1 MATPDT
7 PAIRL
12 ADVEFAYAGGAR
24 VVEIAELEVAQ
35 GERLFV
41 EGPSGSGKSTL
52 LCLVAGILTPTGGTV
67 DVLGESVSALG
78 AAARDRFRAEKIGFV
93 FQMFNLLPYL
103 SLIDNVVLPCHFSR
117 ARAALALGNS
127 GSLRD
132 EAVRLLER
140 LGLGANALRGRRV
153 TELSIGQQQR
163 VAVARALIGRPP
175 LVVADEPT
183 SAMDA
188 TARLAF
194 VKLLLEE
201 CAIAGST
208 VVFVSHDPSLAASFE
223 RSVSMT
229 QINAA
234 PMEGMVA
241 NACNMSD
248 AE

>member
-208 VVFVSHDPSLAASFE
+208 VVFVSHDPTLAASFE

-234 PMEGMVA
+234 PMEGVVA
-241 NACNMSD
+241 NASNISD
-248 AE
+248 A

>member
-1 MATPDT
+1 MATSDP

-12 ADVEFAYAGGAR
+12 SRIEFAYGGGTP
-24 VVEIAELEVAQ
+24 VVDIAELQVAR
-35 GERLFV
+35 GECLFV
-41 EGPSGSGKSTL
+41 EGPSGCGKSTL
-52 LCLVAGILTPTGGTV
+52 LCLIAGILTPTGGTV

-103 SLIDNVVLPCHFSR
+103 SLVDNVVLPCHFSR
-117 ARAALALGNS
+117 TRAAVALQNS
-127 GSLRD
+127 ASLGQ
-132 EAVRLLER
+132 EADRLLER
-140 LGLGANALRGRRV
+140 LGLGGDVLRGRRV

-194 VKLLLEE
+194 VELLLEE

-208 VVFVSHDPSLAASFE
+208 VVFVSHDPTLATSFE
-223 RSVSMT
+223 RAVSMT
-229 QINAA
+229 EINAA
-234 PMEGMVA
+234 PLEGLA
-241 NACNMSD
+241 D
-248 AE
+248 AG

>member
-1 MATPDT
+1 MAAPDS

-12 ADVEFAYAGGAR
+12 ARIEFAYGGGVP
-24 VVEIAELEVAQ
+24 VVDIAELQVAR

-52 LCLVAGILTPTGGTV
+52 LCLVAGILAPTGGTV
-67 DVLGESVSALG
+67 DVLGEAVSAMG

-103 SLIDNVVLPCHFSR
+103 SLVDNVVLPCHFSR
-117 ARAALALGNS
+117 ARAAVALQNS
-127 GSLRD
+127 ATLRD

-140 LGLGANALRGRRV
+140 LGLGTYALGGRRV

-163 VAVARALIGRPP
+163 VAVARAMIGRPP
-175 LVVADEPT
+175 LVMADEPT

-188 TARLAF
+188 AARIAF
-194 VKLLLEE
+194 VELLLEE
-201 CAIAGST
+201 CALAGSS

-223 RSVSMT
+223 RSVSMAE
-229 QINAA
+229 INAA
-234 PMEGMVA
+234 PTEGTV
-241 NACNMSD
+241 D
-248 AE
+248 AR

>member
-1 MATPDT
+1 MATPDS

-12 ADVEFAYAGGAR
+12 AGVEFAYAGGAPIVDVGEL
-24 VVEIAELEVAQ
+24 VVAR

-67 DVLGESVSALG
+67 DVLGEAVSSMG

-103 SLIDNVVLPCHFSR
+103 SLVDNVVLPCHFSR
-117 ARAALALGNS
+117 ARAAVALQNS
-127 GSLRD
+127 TSLSD
-132 EAVRLLER
+132 EAERLLGR
-140 LGLGANALRGRRV
+140 LGLGVSALRGRRV

-188 TARLAF
+188 TARIAF
-194 VKLLLEE
+194 VELLLEE
-201 CAIAGST
+201 CAITGST
-208 VVFVSHDPSLAASFE
+208 VVFVSHDPSLGASFE

-229 QINAA
+229 EINAA
-234 PMEGMVA
+234 PIEG
-241 NACNMSD
+241 SLD
-248 AE
+248 AF

>member
-1 MATPDT
+1 MASPAS

-12 ADVEFAYAGGAR
+12 VGVEFAYAGGAR
-24 VVEIAELEVAQ
+24 VVDIAGLEVAR

-52 LCLVAGILTPTGGTV
+52 LCLIAGILTPTGGTV

-78 AAARDRFRAEKIGFV
+78 AAARDRFRAENIGFV

-103 SLIDNVVLPCHFSR
+103 SLVDNVVLPCHFSR
-117 ARAALALGNS
+117 ARAAVALENS
-127 GSLRD
+127 ASLRN
-132 EAVRLLER
+132 EAARLLDR
-140 LGLGANALRGRRV
+140 LGLGVNALRGRRV

-188 TARLAF
+188 TTRLAF
-194 VKLLLEE
+194 VDLLLEE

-208 VVFVSHDPSLAASFE
+208 VIFVSHDPSLAASFE
-223 RSVSMT
+223 RGVSMSE
-229 QINAA
+229 INAA
-234 PMEGMVA
+234 PIEGMA
-241 NACNMSD
+241 D
-248 AE
+248 AH

>member
-1 MATPDT
+1 MSSPDS

-12 ADVEFAYAGGAR
+12 SRIEFAYGGGTP
-24 VVEIAELEVAQ
+24 VVDIAELEVAR

-52 LCLVAGILTPTGGTV
+52 LCLVAGILMPTGGTV

-78 AAARDRFRAEKIGFV
+78 AAARDRFRAENIGFV

-103 SLIDNVVLPCHFSR
+103 SLVDNVVLPCHFSR
-117 ARAALALGNS
+117 ARAEVALQNS
-127 GSLRD
+127 ASLAD
-132 EAVRLLER
+132 EAMRLLER

-188 TARLAF
+188 TARIAF
-194 VKLLLEE
+194 VELLLEE
-201 CAIAGST
+201 CATAGST
-208 VVFVSHDPSLAASFE
+208 VVFVSHDPSLAASFG
-223 RSVSMT
+223 RSVSMRE
-229 QINAA
+229 INAA
-234 PMEGMVA
+234 PMEGMV
-241 NACNMSD
+241 D
-248 AE
+248 AH

>member
-1 MATPDT
+1 MATPDS

-12 ADVEFAYAGGAR
+12 AGVEFAYAGGAPIVDVGEL
-24 VVEIAELEVAQ
+24 VVAR

-67 DVLGESVSALG
+67 DVLGEAVSSMG

-103 SLIDNVVLPCHFSR
+103 SLVDNVVLPCHFSP
-117 ARAALALGNS
+117 ARAAVALQNS
-127 GSLRD
+127 ASLSD
-132 EAVRLLER
+132 EAERLLGR
-140 LGLGANALRGRRV
+140 LGLGVSALRGRRV

-188 TARLAF
+188 TARIAF
-194 VKLLLEE
+194 VELLLEE
-201 CAIAGST
+201 CAITGST
-208 VVFVSHDPSLAASFE
+208 VVFVSHDPSLGASFE

-229 QINAA
+229 EINAA
-234 PMEGMVA
+234 PIEG
-241 NACNMSD
+241 SLD
-248 AE
+248 AF

>member
-1 MATPDT
+1 MATPDS

-12 ADVEFAYAGGAR
+12 SRIEFAYAGGTP
-24 VVEIAELEVAQ
+24 VVDIAELQVAR

-52 LCLVAGILTPTGGTV
+52 LCLVAGILTPTGGIV
-67 DVLGESVSALG
+67 DVLGERVSALG
-78 AAARDRFRAEKIGFV
+78 AAARDRFRAENIGFV

-103 SLIDNVVLPCHFSR
+103 TLVDNVVLPCRFSR
-117 ARAALALGNS
+117 ARAAVALENS

-140 LGLGANALRGRRV
+140 LGLGASALGGRRV

-183 SAMDA
+183 SALDA

-194 VKLLLEE
+194 VELLLEE

-208 VVFVSHDPSLAASFE
+208 VVFVSHDPALSASFE

-229 QINAA
+229 EINIA
-234 PMEGMVA
+234 PTEGAVGA
-241 NACNMSD
+241 V
-248 AE
+248 

>member
-1 MATPDT
+1 MASPA

-12 ADVEFAYAGGAR
+12 SRIEFAYPGGAQ
-24 VVEIAELEVAQ
+24 VVDIAELTVAR

-41 EGPSGSGKSTL
+41 EGASGSGKSTL

-78 AAARDRFRAEKIGFV
+78 AAARDRFRAENIGFV

-103 SLIDNVVLPCHFSR
+103 SLVDNVVLPCHFSR
-117 ARAALALGNS
+117 ARAAVALQNSASLA
-127 GSLRD
+127 D
-132 EAVRLLER
+132 EAQRLLER
-140 LGLGANALRGRRV
+140 LGLDVRALRGRRV

-188 TARLAF
+188 TARIAF
-194 VKLLLEE
+194 VELLLEE
-201 CAIAGST
+201 CATAGIT
-208 VVFVSHDPSLAASFE
+208 VVFVSHDPALAASFE
-223 RSVSMT
+223 RRISMVE
-229 QINAA
+229 INAA
-234 PMEGMVA
+234 PMEGVA
-241 NACNMSD
+241 D
-248 AE
+248 AG

>member
-1 MATPDT
+1 MAIPDA

-12 ADVEFAYAGGAR
+12 AGVEFAYGSDAP
-24 VVEIAELEVAQ
+24 VVDIAELEVAR

-52 LCLVAGILTPTGGTV
+52 LCLLAGILTPTAGTV

-78 AAARDRFRAEKIGFV
+78 AAARDRFRAENIGFV

-103 SLIDNVVLPCHFSR
+103 SLVDNVVLPCHFSR
-117 ARAALALGNS
+117 TRASVALQNSASLG
-127 GSLRD
+127 D
-132 EAVRLLER
+132 EADRLLER

-188 TARLAF
+188 TARIAF
-194 VKLLLEE
+194 VELLLEE

-229 QINAA
+229 EINAA
-234 PMEGMVA
+234 PMEG
-241 NACNMSD
+241 SLD
-248 AE
+248 AG

>member
-1 MATPDT
+1 MAAPDS

-12 ADVEFAYAGGAR
+12 SRIEFAYAGGNP
-24 VVEIAELEVAQ
+24 VVDIAELQVAR

-67 DVLGESVSALG
+67 DVLGEAVSGLG
-78 AAARDRFRAEKIGFV
+78 AAARDRFRAENIGFV

-103 SLIDNVVLPCHFSR
+103 SLVDNVVLPCHFSR
-117 ARAALALGNS
+117 ARAAVALRNS
-127 GSLRD
+127 ATLRD

-140 LGLGANALRGRRV
+140 LGLSVNALGGRRV

-188 TARLAF
+188 TARIAF
-194 VKLLLEE
+194 VELLLEE

-208 VVFVSHDPSLAASFE
+208 VVFVSHDPSLATSFE
-223 RSVSMT
+223 RAVSMAE
-229 QINAA
+229 INAA
-234 PMEGMVA
+234 PVEGMA
-241 NACNMSD
+241 D
-248 AE
+248 AH

>member
-1 MATPDT
+1 MEPPQTS
-7 PAIRL
+7 AIRL
-12 ADVEFAYAGGAR
+12 TGVEFAYAGGEPI
-24 VVEIAELEVAQ
+24 VDIPELEVAR

-52 LCLVAGILTPTGGTV
+52 LCLVAGILTPSAGTV
-67 DVLGESVSALG
+67 DVLGEPVSVLG

-117 ARAALALGNS
+117 PRASVALQNS
-127 GSLRD
+127 VSLKD
-132 EAVRLLER
+132 EAGRLLGR

-175 LVVADEPT
+175 LVIADEPT

-188 TARLAF
+188 TARIAF
-194 VKLLLEE
+194 VELLLEE

-208 VVFVSHDPSLAASFE
+208 VVFVSHDPALAASFE
-223 RSVSMT
+223 RRVSMT
-229 QINAA
+229 EINFA
-234 PMEGMVA
+234 PTEGTIGE
-241 NACNMSD
+241 S
-248 AE
+248 

>member
-1 MATPDT
+1 MVAPDS

-12 ADVEFAYAGGAR
+12 AGVEFAYADGAPIVDIADL
-24 VVEIAELEVAQ
+24 VVAP

-41 EGPSGSGKSTL
+41 QGPSGSGKSTL

-67 DVLGESVSALG
+67 DVLGQAVSALG

-103 SLIDNVVLPCHFSR
+103 SLVENVVLPCHFSR
-117 ARAALALGNS
+117 PRAAVALQNS
-127 GSLRD
+127 ASLSD
-132 EAVRLLER
+132 EAERLLGR
-140 LGLGANALRGRRV
+140 LGLGVNALRGRRV

-188 TARLAF
+188 TARVAF
-194 VKLLLEE
+194 VELLLEE
-201 CAIAGST
+201 CAITGST

-229 QINAA
+229 EINAA
-234 PMEGMVA
+234 PIEG
-241 NACNMSD
+241 SLD
-248 AE
+248 AH

>member
-1 MATPDT
+1 MATPDS

-12 ADVEFAYAGGAR
+12 AGVEFAYVGGAPI
-24 VVEIAELEVAQ
+24 VDIAELEVAQ

-67 DVLGESVSALG
+67 DVLGEAVSALG

-103 SLIDNVVLPCHFSR
+103 SLVDNVVLPCHFSR
-117 ARAALALGNS
+117 TRAAVALQNS
-127 GSLRD
+127 ASLSD
-132 EAVRLLER
+132 EAERLLGR
-140 LGLGANALRGRRV
+140 LGLGVNALRGRRV

-188 TARLAF
+188 TARFAF
-194 VKLLLEE
+194 VELLLEE
-201 CAIAGST
+201 CAITGST

-223 RSVSMT
+223 RRVSMT
-229 QINAA
+229 EINAA
-234 PMEGMVA
+234 PIEG
-241 NACNMSD
+241 SLD
-248 AE
+248 AH

>member
-1 MATPDT
+1 MATSDS
-7 PAIRL
+7 PAVRL
-12 ADVEFAYAGGAR
+12 AGVEFAYAGGAR
-24 VVEIAELEVAQ
+24 VVEIDELEVAQ

-52 LCLVAGILTPTGGTV
+52 LCLVAGILAPTAGTV
-67 DVLGESVSALG
+67 HVLGESVSALG

-103 SLIDNVVLPCHFSR
+103 SLVDNVVLPCHFSR
-117 ARAALALGNS
+117 ARAAVALQS
-127 GSLRD
+127 SASLSD
-132 EAVRLLER
+132 EADRLLER
-140 LGLGANALRGRRV
+140 LGLGANALRRRRV

-188 TARLAF
+188 AARIAF
-194 VKLLLEE
+194 VELLLEE

-208 VVFVSHDPSLAASFE
+208 VVFVSHDPSLATSFE
-223 RSVSMT
+223 RAVSMAE
-229 QINAA
+229 INAA
-234 PMEGMVA
+234 PMEGA
-241 NACNMSD
+241 WEEAD
-248 AE
+248 AG

>member
-1 MATPDT
+1 MSTPAS

-12 ADVEFAYAGGAR
+12 AGVEFAFAGGPH
-24 VVEIAELEVAQ
+24 VVDIAELEVAR

-78 AAARDRFRAEKIGFV
+78 AAARDRFRAENIGFV

-117 ARAALALGNS
+117 TRAEVALQNSASLGE
-127 GSLRD
+127 
-132 EAVRLLER
+132 EAARLLER
-140 LGLGANALRGRRV
+140 LGLGVNALRGRRV

-183 SAMDA
+183 SALDA
-188 TARLAF
+188 TARIAF
-194 VKLLLEE
+194 VELLLEE
-201 CAIAGST
+201 CASAGST
-208 VVFVSHDPSLAASFE
+208 VVFVSHDPSLATSFE

-229 QINAA
+229 EINAA
-234 PMEGMVA
+234 PVEG
-241 NACNMSD
+241 SLD
-248 AE
+248 AH

>member
-1 MATPDT
+1 MSSLDS

-12 ADVEFAYAGGAR
+12 ARIEFAYGGG
-24 VVEIAELEVAQ
+24 VPIVDIGEFEVAR

-52 LCLVAGILTPTGGTV
+52 LCLVAGILTPTRGSV

-103 SLIDNVVLPCHFSR
+103 SLVDNVVLPCHFSR
-117 ARAALALGNS
+117 ARAAVALQNS
-127 GSLRD
+127 ATLRD

-140 LGLGANALRGRRV
+140 LGLGASALGGRRV

-175 LVVADEPT
+175 LVMADEPT
-183 SAMDA
+183 SAMDS
-188 TARLAF
+188 TARIAF
-194 VKLLLEE
+194 VELLLEE

-229 QINAA
+229 EINAA
-234 PMEGMVA
+234 PTEGAV
-241 NACNMSD
+241 D
-248 AE
+248 AV